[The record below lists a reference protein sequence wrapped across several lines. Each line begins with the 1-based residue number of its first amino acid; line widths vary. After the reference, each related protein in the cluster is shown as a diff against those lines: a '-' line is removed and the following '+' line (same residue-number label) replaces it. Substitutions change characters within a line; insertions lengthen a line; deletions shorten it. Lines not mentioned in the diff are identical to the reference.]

1 MGKLKQDIDDLINRH
16 YARNVCGEKIGKR
29 LVQFGLAALVN
40 ENSEFHGTLD
50 AWDGRL
56 PFHGIMR
63 ADSVSVH
70 FGNTEATS
78 EKTAEYEAAI
88 RFAGALFDGYAR
100 HHLAKIEDGPDRAD
114 KANRNIEAAIR
125 MFSTLGED
133 YSAPEPAQTA
143 REVPIFAD
151 FSPVQDDSVLS
162 AAGSAKKLLSDLHI
176 AEISGQPVLGVRVH
190 VEDRP
195 LMDTMVELGF
205 LNRDEVSDKV
215 TVTTKGKDAIGVR
228 PDGVP
233 DLPVE
238 VASITGNIEEREL
251 AARYIDCK
259 IKGVEKWVALNAGS
273 AAKHDYEVMARV
285 LSEIAYEFRVG
296 MHLPTQV
303 IGGRVI
309 PYNDTRDTGCYHA
322 DNLAAFFS
330 DVHERNVK
338 AGWWTNIETGEPLK
352 RSVGEMFMLMV
363 TELWEAYEAYL
374 GGDADD
380 KLPQYPGL
388 GVELG
393 DLLIRAA
400 DFAGALAAGRIV
412 GPGVTPVNNAGA
424 AMFHKVGVIAVQY
437 ESIRKTPKAVG
448 DPETGEAL
456 PAVCVAEMVD
466 AKLAYNASRAD
477 HKIENR
483 LKDGGKKT

>member
-1 MGKLKQDIDDLINRH
+1 MGKLKQDIDDLIERH

-29 LVQFGLAALVN
+29 LVQFGLAAIVN
-40 ENSEFHGTLD
+40 ETSDFHGTLD

-56 PFHGIMR
+56 PFHGTVG
-63 ADSVSVH
+63 ADSVGVH
-70 FGNTEATS
+70 FGNVETNS
-78 EKTAEYEAAI
+78 EKTAEYESTL

-100 HHLAKIEDGPDRAD
+100 HHLAKGEDSPDRAD
-114 KANRNIEAAIR
+114 KAQRNIDAAIR
-125 MFSTLGED
+125 VFSALGED
-133 YSAPEPAQTA
+133 YSPPELTPAA
-143 REVPIFAD
+143 REVPVFAD
-151 FSPVQDDSVLS
+151 FSPVQGDSPLP
-162 AAGSAKKLLSDLHI
+162 AAGSAKKLLSDVHI
-176 AEISGQPVLGVRVH
+176 AEIGGQPVLGVRVH
-190 VEDRP
+190 VEDHP
-195 LMDTMVELGF
+195 ILDTLVELGF
-205 LNRDEVSDKV
+205 LNRDDVSDRV

-251 AARYIDCK
+251 AAQYIDAK
-259 IKGVEKWVALNAGS
+259 IKGVEKWVALNAG
-273 AAKHDYEVMARV
+273 AAARHDYEVMARV
-285 LSEIAYEFRVG
+285 LTEIAYEFRIG
-296 MHLPTQV
+296 MHLPSHV

-309 PYNDTRDTGCYHA
+309 PYNDTRDTGVYHT
-322 DNLAAFFS
+322 DNLAAFFA

-338 AGWWTNIETGEPLK
+338 AGWWTNIENGEPLK

-363 TELWEAYEAYL
+363 TELWEAYDAYL

-380 KLPQYPGL
+380 KLPEYPGV

-412 GPGVTPVNNAGA
+412 GPGDPRATNAGA
-424 AMFHKVGVIAVQY
+424 DLFHQVGALATHY
-437 ESIRKTPKAVG
+437 ELIRKTPRAVG
-448 DPETGEAL
+448 EPETGEPL
-456 PAVCVAEMVD
+456 QPMCVATMVD
-466 AKLAYNASRAD
+466 AKLAYNARRAD